1 KEETGLDISI
11 GIAHNR
17 FLAKLASDYDKP
29 DGLYEVQRGNEIEFI
44 DSVKLGDLWGLGR
57 KTLAR
62 LEDINIT
69 TVKELRSM
77 DMSTLQNLL
86 GKSSGN
92 FLFKIARGIDPGIYS
107 GTIKNRSVSN
117 EVTFEEDT
125 KDSEVVKL
133 TLLELS
139 HQVMFRVLEND
150 DKGKT
155 VQLKLRYSDFTT
167 ITARETLR
175 APINSAEELF
185 NIANRLLKKKWNN
198 SEAIR
203 LIRLGLSSIEDIK
216 TPNQIELFSD
226 KYEQNKKVEQTVLQ
240 IRKKGNK
247 LTKASLLN
255 RNSRRGE

>member
-1 KEETGLDISI
+1 
-11 GIAHNR
+11 
-17 FLAKLASDYDKP
+17 
-29 DGLYEVQRGNEIEFI
+29 
-44 DSVKLGDLWGLGR
+44 
-57 KTLAR
+57 
-62 LEDINIT
+62 
-69 TVKELRSM
+69 
-77 DMSTLQNLL
+77 
-86 GKSSGN
+86 
-92 FLFKIARGIDPGIYS
+92 
-107 GTIKNRSVSN
+107 
-117 EVTFEEDT
+117 
-125 KDSEVVKL
+125 
-133 TLLELS
+133 
-139 HQVMFRVLEND
+139 MFFQGND

-203 LIRLGLSSIEDIK
+203 LIGLGLSSLEDIK
-216 TPNQIELFSD
+216 TPNQIELFTDS
-226 KYEQNKKVEQTVLQ
+226 YEQNKKVEQTVLQ